1 MAQVN
6 GYANNPSV
14 TRHDQVSD
22 RDRYWQMVES
32 VRGVSADVPP
42 AARHMLLLFAT
53 HAKLVLGEWDTFVGV
68 AAMAR
73 GMGYALTEDGRL
85 TRSASVAFWRTF
97 RKLTREGL
105 VRKAPCTCVQ
115 AFPHPFHVHIDEA
128 ALASRQTSRP
138 PATELRRHG
147 NQTVAGTGNRTAAG
161 SGNSLATSNTT
172 SNSTSE
178 HHGNSTTHS
187 PSVNGPAD
195 ARVHRVS
202 RRQHRAL
209 VEAAARRRIDAVR
222 AIEEREAAGLGG
234 EGDE

>member
-1 MAQVN
+1 MLELA
-6 GYANNPSV
+6 
-14 TRHDQVSD
+14 
-22 RDRYWQMVES
+22 
-32 VRGVSADVPP
+32 RGVSADVPP

-53 HAKLVLGEWDTFVGV
+53 HARLVLEHWDTHVGV

-97 RKLTREGL
+97 RKLTRDGL

-115 AFPHPFHVHIDEA
+115 AFPHPFHVRIDEA
-128 ALASRQTSRP
+128 ALASRQTPRP

-161 SGNSLATSNTT
+161 SGNSLVTSNSTR
-172 SNSTSE
+172 NSTSE
-178 HHGNSTTHS
+178 HQENSTTHP

-202 RRQHRAL
+202 RRQHQAL
-209 VEAAARRRIDAVR
+209 VEAAARRRIDAAK
-222 AIEEREAAGLGG
+222 AIERAAAAAAAADGG
-234 EGDE
+234 IDDE